1 MILEDDRTLLGLLQS
16 LLGFEG
22 YEVVVL
28 ENFNQ
33 VLSDLHQ
40 HNPDGIILDIQ
51 LDDTNGL
58 DLLDEI
64 RQNGELNQPYV
75 LACSGLDY
83 ASEAMQRGANDF
95 IMKPYMPDDLVKLLK
110 ENIKQ

>member
-1 MILEDDRTLLGLLQS
+1 MVLEDDLTLLNLLQS

-28 ENFNQ
+28 EGFDQ
-33 VLSDLHQ
+33 VVDDLRT
-40 HNPDGIILDIQ
+40 HNPDGLILDIQ
-51 LDDTNGL
+51 LDEKNGL

-64 RQNGELNQPYV
+64 REDETLKQPYV

-83 ASEAMQRGANDF
+83 ANEARQRGANDF